1 MPQDAPAVSIDAT
14 PPPARSFLAHAK
26 LIGGLTLFSRV
37 LGMARESVSAQ
48 FFGTGMVSVAFSF
61 AFMIPNLF
69 RKLFGEGA
77 LSAAFIPLYTKA
89 IKEDRA
95 GSGDGTSV
103 GPTVIPSAEAA
114 ATSLTVIPSAEAAA
128 TGSSSD
134 FAAASVNLL
143 CVMLLGITML
153 GEIAIWITCRV
164 YRDMRP
170 DWLLTLK
177 YTAIM
182 LPYVILICGTAFLSS
197 ILQVHR
203 RFGMPAF
210 APVLLNIMHIGVM
223 TIGAKWLHLRTGRH
237 GKIFDPVTETMQTTL
252 AYWLCFFVLIA
263 GVMQVMILL
272 PSLRQV
278 GFRLR
283 WVRHFWTAP
292 VRRMLKMSVP
302 VAIGAGVL
310 QVSVAMDK
318 AISLVLAEW
327 TDKQGHLIDTFRF
340 LGHSVRYPMEIGAT
354 ARLNWAQ
361 VLYQFPLGVFAIAL
375 ATAIFPGLSADAL
388 DRDRTAFKNVLR
400 GGIEAT
406 MFEGLAASVGLILV
420 RQPAVKLLYLH
431 GNVTLHDAELISR
444 SVLCYATAIWAFSM
458 LQIVNRAYYAL
469 HDTKTPLVMSV
480 VNIAINLAVEL
491 PLVWV
496 RGIGEAGMAI
506 GTAVSFA
513 VQAVIMLYILDR
525 RIGGLELAK
534 SFASIGKMLFAS
546 IVMGAGCMAVQSS
559 AIYPHGDTKLVW
571 VMQLILLVG
580 IGTAIYLGLCM
591 AMGIEVMEQLMPRR
605 FKRRV

>member
-1 MPQDAPAVSIDAT
+1 MPQDAPAVSMDAT

-26 LIGGLTLFSRV
+26 LIGGLTLFSRI
-37 LGMARESVSAQ
+37 LGMVRESVSAQ

-89 IKEDRA
+89 IREDRM
-95 GSGDGTSV
+95 GSGLGDGTFV
-103 GPTVIPSAEAA
+103 GSTTIPSAKADP
-114 ATSLTVIPSAEAAA
+114 TNP
-128 TGSSSD
+128 SSD

-143 CVMLLGITML
+143 CVMLLAITML

-164 YRDMRP
+164 YRDIRP

-177 YTAIM
+177 FTAIM

-210 APVLLNIMHIGVM
+210 APVLLNIMHIAVM

-237 GKIFDPVTETMQTTL
+237 GKSFDPITEARQTTL
-252 AYWLCFFVLIA
+252 AYWLCFFVLVA
-263 GVMQVMILL
+263 GVMQVLILL
-272 PSLRQV
+272 PSLKQV

-283 WVRHFWTAP
+283 WVRHFWTPP
-292 VRRMLKMSVP
+292 VRKMLKMSVP

-318 AISLVLAEW
+318 AISLVLAQW
-327 TDKQGHLIDTFRF
+327 NDAQGRLVGTFGF
-340 LGHSVRYPMEIGAT
+340 FGHSVRYPMEIGAT

-388 DRDRTAFKNVLR
+388 DRDRTAFKTVLR

-406 MFEGLAASVGLILV
+406 MFEGLAASVGLIVV
-420 RQPAVKLLYLH
+420 RHPAVKLLYLH

-444 SVLCYATAIWAFSM
+444 SVLFYATAIWAFSM
-458 LQIVNRAYYAL
+458 LQIINRAYYAL
-469 HDTKTPLVMSV
+469 HDTKTPLVMSA
-480 VNIAINLAVEL
+480 VNIAINLAVEI

-496 RGIGEAGMAI
+496 PGIGEAGMAI

-513 VQAVIMLYILDR
+513 VQAVIMLHILDR
-525 RIGGLELAK
+525 RIGGLELSK
-534 SFASIGKMLFAS
+534 SYAGIGKMLFAS
-546 IVMGAGCMAVQSS
+546 LVMGAACMAIQSS
-559 AIYPHGDTKLVW
+559 PIYPHGDTKLVW
-571 VMQLILLVG
+571 VMQLMLLVG
-580 IGTAIYLGLCM
+580 IGAAIYLGLCM
-591 AMGIEVMEQLMPRR
+591 SMGIGVMAQLMPGR